1 MAEAM
6 RGPFLFLI
14 GLVPVFLSTQG
25 VVERIQGFYEGT
37 EDLKGKFHQRVELAM
52 GQIQEASGSFYLR
65 RPGMMRWEYEQPER
79 RLLVTDGS
87 TLWAY
92 TPLDKQVIIQDLK
105 EAVTSIPFDF
115 LIGAGKLT
123 EQFHIRE
130 VTTAT
135 NRYRLT
141 LIPRRADPVLRQ
153 VEMEVEAGTL
163 YIVHLSLLDHYD
175 NRTMMRFSELQVN
188 TGLFPHLFSF
198 TPPPG
203 VEVLLGRELYPR

>member
-1 MAEAM
+1 MAEAV
-6 RGPFLFLI
+6 RGLFLVLL
-14 GLVPVFLSTQG
+14 GLVSLLPPTQG
-25 VVERIQGFYEGT
+25 VVERIQGVYERT
-37 EDLKGKFHQRVELAM
+37 EDLQGKFHQRVELAM

-65 RPGMMRWEYEQPER
+65 RPGMMRWEYEQPEQ
-79 RLLVTDGS
+79 RLLVTNGS

-115 LIGAGKLT
+115 LMGVGKLT

-130 VTTAT
+130 VTAAGD
-135 NRYRLT
+135 RYRLT
-141 LIPRRADPVLRQ
+141 LIPRRTDPVLRQ
-153 VEMEVEAGTL
+153 MEMEVEAGTL
-163 YIVHLSLLDHYD
+163 YIVHLTLLDHYE
-175 NRTMMRFSELQVN
+175 NRTTMRFSELQVN

-203 VEVLLGRELYPR
+203 VEVLRGQELYPR